1 MVKSSLCDYCDVY
14 ILVIRGTIT
23 VVGVGATA
31 AARQTGRNDKQVILQ
46 NCTLFTDC
54 ISEINKTQLD
64 NAKDLD
70 VAKLIYNL
78 IEYSDIYSNTSI
90 ILYQFCRDSESFKPK
105 WRLLDN
111 TNRAGILSAE
121 IAVTLKYLRNFW
133 KNHEM
138 L

>member
-46 NCTLFTDC
+46 NCALFTDC

>member
-14 ILVIRGTIT
+14 MLVIRGTIT

-46 NCTLFTDC
+46 NCALFTDC

-105 WRLLDN
+105 
-111 TNRAGILSAE
+111 
-121 IAVTLKYLRNFW
+121 
-133 KNHEM
+133 
-138 L
+138 

>member
-46 NCTLFTDC
+46 NCALFTDC
-54 ISEINKTQLD
+54 ISKINKTQLD

>member
-1 MVKSSLCDYCDVY
+1 MWLLWCMY

-23 VVGVGATA
+23 VVGGATA

-46 NCTLFTDC
+46 NCAPFTDC

-70 VAKLIYNL
+70 VAKLMYNL
-78 IEYSDIYSNTSI
+78 IEYSDTYSNTSI
-90 ILYQFCRDSESFKPK
+90 ILYQFCRDSESFKLK

-111 TNRAGILSAE
+111 TNRAGILTTE
-121 IAVTLKYLRNFW
+121 IAVPLKYLRNFW

-138 L
+138 F